1 MTNLVEAG
9 LDLWV
14 LIGVN
19 LFEFVLASVITGVSF
34 FAYRSTD
41 RKPPLLNATIG
52 FGLITVSTA
61 VEPTYQFV
69 IAGDYTLTTEQ
80 SIDLQIAEGVLL
92 SLGLLVLFFSVYRYR
107 SRSRRR
113 TITVEG
119 VDDDLFD
126 GSN

>member
-34 FAYRSTD
+34 FAYRSAD